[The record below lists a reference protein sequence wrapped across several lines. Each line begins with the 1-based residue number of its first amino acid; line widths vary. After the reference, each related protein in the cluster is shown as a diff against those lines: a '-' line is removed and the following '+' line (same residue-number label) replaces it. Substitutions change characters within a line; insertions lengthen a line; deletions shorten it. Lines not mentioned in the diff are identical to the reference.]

1 MWRWPVACLFA
12 SLSLGCAGGEPSPRA
27 PEPGT
32 TTVRV
37 VNDVGDGYE
46 LGRLTLTI
54 DGVDLPLSAIPPAG
68 RRPGAASSVHL
79 APGEHTLAARATA
92 VASGGAHFVVG
103 SNQTFHTTD
112 APQLVTVRVVG
123 RAASAD
129 PLAEPIAVD
138 VRVGEGAPLPDACA
152 KKPPVDRD
160 VCRARDS
167 LARAIQRRDVVMASC
182 VRDQLAE
189 MQRLA
194 DLRDGTGASD
204 TADLIE
210 TRVAT
215 LARKADGCSS
225 TEASDDEATPLPLGV
240 SPRAPTS
247 STVR

>member
-1 MWRWPVACLFA
+1 MWRWPFACLVA
-12 SLSLGCAGGEPSPRA
+12 ALPLACAGVEPPPRA

-37 VNDVGDGYE
+37 INDVGEGFE
-46 LGRLTLTI
+46 LGRLTLSI

-68 RRPGAASSVHL
+68 RRPGVASSVHL
-79 APGEHTLAARATA
+79 AAGEHTLAARATA
-92 VASGGAHFVVG
+92 SATGGNHVVVG
-103 SNQTFHTTD
+103 SNQMFRTTD
-112 APQLVTVRVVG
+112 APQLVTVRVYG
-123 RAASAD
+123 LAASAD

-138 VRVGEGAPLPDACA
+138 VSFGEGAPLPDACA

-160 VCRARDS
+160 VCRARDA

-204 TADLIE
+204 TAELIE
-210 TRVAT
+210 SRVAT
-215 LARKADGCSS
+215 LAQKADGCSS
-225 TEASDDEATPLPLGV
+225 TEVTEDEATPLPLGV